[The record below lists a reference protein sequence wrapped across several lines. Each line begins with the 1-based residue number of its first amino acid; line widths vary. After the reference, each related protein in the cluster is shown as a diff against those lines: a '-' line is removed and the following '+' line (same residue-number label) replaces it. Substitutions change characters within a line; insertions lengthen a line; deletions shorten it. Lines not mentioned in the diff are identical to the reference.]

1 MLDIEN
7 LNLSLEGQPIL
18 ADIELHLARG
28 DIGCL
33 IGPSGCGKTTL
44 LRAIAGFVAPS
55 HGTISIGNKPVSS
68 PSRQVP
74 PEQRRVGMVF
84 QDIALFPHLDV
95 AANIAFGI
103 SHQPATQR
111 QQRVDDLLKLVGL
124 PDMASRFPAQLS
136 GGQQQRVA
144 IARALAPKPQLLL
157 LDEPFSALDA
167 ELREQVS
174 RDVRRILKQEGI
186 TALFVTHDQD
196 EAFTTAD
203 MLGVMTRGQLMQWD
217 TPYRTYHRPATRFVA
232 DFIGR
237 GSFIPGTV
245 TGPFSVRTCLGEF
258 QGSLPGDLQ
267 PGDAADVLIRPDD
280 IIHDDHSSR
289 TARVVDRA
297 FRGAHMLYTLELE
310 DGIRVPC
317 LAPSHHAH
325 AVNSRIGIRLELE
338 HIVAF
343 SHDGE

>member
-1 MLDIEN
+1 MLDIER
-7 LNLSLEGQPIL
+7 LSLSLDQQPVLSGIT
-18 ADIELHLARG
+18 LHLARG

-44 LRAIAGFVAPS
+44 LRAIAGFVP
-55 HGTISIGNKPVSS
+55 PVSGQIHIGGRPVS
-68 PSRQVP
+68 DSARQVP
-74 PEQRRVGMVF
+74 PEKRRVGMVF

-103 SHQPATQR
+103 SHWTAGER
-111 QQRVDDLLKLVGL
+111 QQRVSDLLTLVGL
-124 PDMASRFPAQLS
+124 PDMGTRFPAQLS

-174 RDVRRILKQEGI
+174 RDVRHILKQEGI
-186 TALFVTHDQD
+186 TALFVTHDQN

-203 MLGVMTRGQLMQWD
+203 MLGVMTDGQLVQWD
-217 TPYRTYHRPATRFVA
+217 TPYRTYHRPANRFVA

-245 TGPFSVRTCLGEF
+245 SGAFSVQTCLGEF
-258 QGSLPGDLQ
+258 QGSLPAGLQ
-267 PGDAADVLIRPDD
+267 PGDRADVLIRPDD
-280 IIHDDHSSR
+280 IIHDDDSPR

-325 AVNSRIGIRLELE
+325 AVDSRIGIRLELE

-343 SHDGE
+343 SRDGE